1 MLREKP
7 ALTAQTGFSR
17 TTAVLNPE
25 LELQLQG
32 DLVFAPLGVLSRDST
47 DELDV
52 FAGDPWP
59 TRLALRLPAPEPL
72 VASPVPREDGL
83 GLHDHEG
90 VLPARPVAP
99 KPDPEESISPLELGA
114 GHLPSVD
121 AELLTKRGYL
131 QQKVSSGSGC
141 RAEGQDENP
150 KGSKHGERAAI
161 RERDRQRSWR
171 GWGFRGPRPTNRI
184 IATASKG
191 SLYGLQEHLARTG
204 G

>member
-1 MLREKP
+1 MYPFLSSSQRH
-7 ALTAQTGFSR
+7 
-17 TTAVLNPE
+17 
-25 LELQLQG
+25 
-32 DLVFAPLGVLSRDST
+32 LGVRRLRQTSYATLSSPHSGCSREIRRMNSMC
-47 DELDV
+47 LR
-52 FAGDPWP
+52 DPWP

-171 GWGFRGPRPTNRI
+171 GWGFRGPR
-184 IATASKG
+184 G
-191 SLYGLQEHLARTG
+191 SNKKCNGHCE
-204 G
+204 